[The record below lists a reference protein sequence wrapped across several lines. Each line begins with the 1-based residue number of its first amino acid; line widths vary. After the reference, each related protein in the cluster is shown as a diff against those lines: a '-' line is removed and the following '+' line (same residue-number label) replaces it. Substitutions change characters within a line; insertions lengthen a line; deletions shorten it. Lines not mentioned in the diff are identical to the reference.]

1 MIEEISPPLPKITRN
16 NHRDVSIFIV
26 EIKIPSVIPRR
37 PILTTSIMV
46 RTITFRSRVCQ
57 ARPPIRGASFEL
69 FWCLKPREQHS
80 LDRLHG
86 RRMHGIPSTWNR
98 GVWTRFY
105 GKSTTSRFVRPCE
118 FWETDTAGIVHLP
131 SSSRYENP
139 SPDPSRIIS
148 RVENLENVSN
158 VRSAFRV
165 SFSIIPLPRVFGVSN
180 VVIDRGRNID
190 PAIV

>member
-69 FWCLKPREQHS
+69 FWCLKPRAALSRSPARPSHARHS
-80 LDRLHG
+80 INVES
-86 RRMHGIPSTWNR
+86 RRVNAVLR
-98 GVWTRFY
+98 
-105 GKSTTSRFVRPCE
+105 
-118 FWETDTAGIVHLP
+118 
-131 SSSRYENP
+131 
-139 SPDPSRIIS
+139 
-148 RVENLENVSN
+148 
-158 VRSAFRV
+158 
-165 SFSIIPLPRVFGVSN
+165 
-180 VVIDRGRNID
+180 
-190 PAIV
+190 